1 MSKPYEEWEYS
12 VCVGGGVVPSLPW
25 LMGTQVS
32 RGVDAHPALI
42 SYRDQKLSLGP
53 SQGVT
58 KTGNLCEGEK
68 KKKHIGPTERSELT
82 LADSFGRV
90 KGIDLSVAIRQIS
103 ELSIWRGK
111 NASPGRGLPF

>member
-1 MSKPYEEWEYS
+1 MD
-12 VCVGGGVVPSLPW
+12 G
-25 LMGTQVS
+25 
-32 RGVDAHPALI
+32 HPALI
-42 SYRDQKLSLGP
+42 KSVSQAFAASHENRKSL
-53 SQGVT
+53 QGR
-58 KTGNLCEGEK
+58 E
-68 KKKHIGPTERSELT
+68 KKHIGPTERSELT